1 MAFCVGN
8 SVSQEEW
15 LQLAPTLFQDQKQKV
30 LLSRESIHL
39 LSRNLG
45 EVGVVLYVLFNARQV
60 DCHVFV
66 NFSPVQIEIQ
76 NKLNQF
82 AVTSLF

>member
-1 MAFCVGN
+1 MAFWVGN

-15 LQLAPTLFQDQKQKV
+15 LQLAPTLFQDQKQKI

-45 EVGVVLYVLFNARQV
+45 EVGVVLYVLFSARQV
-60 DCHVFV
+60 GCRVFV
-66 NFSPVQIEIQ
+66 NFSPVQIE
-76 NKLNQF
+76 
-82 AVTSLF
+82 T